1 MERLCLF
8 LERIRTPIRSSG
20 AVYRKVSPWQTPRRG
35 FSVVVKRLDMVGER
49 LVSPT
54 VALVLARMGQKITV
68 KLLDVV
74 LGERNRLP
82 MSENSLHNLGV
93 ADELLLVAGL
103 EMTQSEIG

>member
-1 MERLCLF
+1 
-8 LERIRTPIRSSG
+8 
-20 AVYRKVSPWQTPRRG
+20 
-35 FSVVVKRLDMVGER
+35 MVGER

-93 ADELLLVAGL
+93 ADDLLLVAGL
-103 EMTQSEIG
+103 E